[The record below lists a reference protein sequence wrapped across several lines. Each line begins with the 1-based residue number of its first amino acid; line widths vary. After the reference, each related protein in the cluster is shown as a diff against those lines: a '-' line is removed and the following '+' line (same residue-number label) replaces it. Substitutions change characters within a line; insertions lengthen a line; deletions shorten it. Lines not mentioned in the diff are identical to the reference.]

1 MFIIII
7 LFIMALSCVYVFVFF
22 ILAIKAGVC
31 VCHSQ
36 VCAMF
41 NCLFVDLPPYFNM
54 HEYICV
60 MSLRINVYIEYIYI
74 VCVHLPHYLSIY
86 LWMQQGEYIH
96 TL

>member
-41 NCLFVDLPPYFNM
+41 NCLFVDLPPYFIM

-60 MSLRINVYIEYIYI
+60 MSLRINVYIEYIYC
-74 VCVHLPHYLSIY
+74 VCTLAPLSLHIF
-86 LWMQQGEYIH
+86 MDAAR
-96 TL
+96 